1 MDDEINTDNTSDVLS
16 HSHKIVDSIL
26 DTLEKWVKEEQ
37 ELKVDNGEE
46 IDNGFESD
54 GNNDEVKAYIFDE
67 NGNLKAEVEVAEVES
82 VLQNFREEEMMN
94 EGGRNSNEVKESSS
108 CVNVPQMVEGD
119 DILMNSNIAQGRS
132 CSEVE
137 DSLADVQQTKVEK
150 VVRCFDLKLVDRLEK
165 AAKIIEHDEP
175 QDVNVNVIATDQ
187 NYFSWKN
194 IERDLLDEVCEQP
207 VQCKITHP
215 VIKVNISGV
224 TVRCLL
230 DSGSEASALSQTFFD
245 TIPNKEK
252 LTVMKVSGLK
262 IIGATGKVSR
272 PVQHEALIPIGI
284 NDVVIDH
291 PCLIVLGLSV
301 DMLIGTDFL
310 SKYQGKINFDQ
321 NNLILTLPDS
331 KVIRESFIGS
341 HIGGSNETWELPIR
355 VIKNKGYLQ
364 ENLVFSENEESAKVE
379 ERHILKEI
387 EEKEFKINSN

>member
-1 MDDEINTDNTSDVLS
+1 MDAEINTDNTSDVLS

-194 IERDLLDEVCEQP
+194 IERDLLDEVCELMFNQEPHNIIPSMIDFP
-207 VQCKITHP
+207 V
-215 VIKVNISGV
+215 
-224 TVRCLL
+224 
-230 DSGSEASALSQTFFD
+230 LSQSTLDEKKAQARANIRKRALDRKKRHDARASPTSFKIGELVLVK
-245 TIPNKEK
+245 TKEK
-252 LTVMKVSGLK
+252 SKKISAETKKFMHVYHGPFRIVSKPHANAYRLEYPK
-262 IIGATGKVSR
+262 SKR
-272 PVQHEALIPIGI
+272 E
-284 NDVVIDH
+284 
-291 PCLIVLGLSV
+291 LGLRNIV
-301 DMLIGTDFL
+301 DL
-310 SKYQGKINFDQ
+310 
-321 NNLILTLPDS
+321 
-331 KVIRESFIGS
+331 
-341 HIGGSNETWELPIR
+341 
-355 VIKNKGYLQ
+355 
-364 ENLVFSENEESAKVE
+364 
-379 ERHILKEI
+379 
-387 EEKEFKINSN
+387 KEFKINSN